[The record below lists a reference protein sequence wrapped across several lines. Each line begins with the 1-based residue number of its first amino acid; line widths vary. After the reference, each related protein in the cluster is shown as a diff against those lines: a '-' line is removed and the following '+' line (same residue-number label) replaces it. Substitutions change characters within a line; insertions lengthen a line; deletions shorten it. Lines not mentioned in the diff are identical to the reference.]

1 LGRSPSAHLNYFL
14 GKFDMTSV
22 VVKAGLAFVFPGQGS
37 QSVGMLNG
45 FLADDFVHREAIK
58 NTIATADAA
67 LNESLSGLIANGP
80 LEDLSLTV
88 NTQPAMLLA
97 AYCAFSAWRS
107 AGGPMPVAMAGHSLG
122 EYTALVAAGAL
133 DLDEA
138 IMLVR
143 IRAQAMQNAVPVG
156 TGTMAAILG
165 LDDAAVDAACKAAAQ
180 GEIVAPANFNAP
192 SQVVIAGHKAAVERA
207 CEAAKAAGAKRA
219 LILPVSAPFHSSLLA
234 PAGVVLKVAL
244 SGLVEA
250 EKLVSPKV
258 PVLNNIDVLSPASPL
273 EIMDALVRQAS
284 GPVRWVEIIQS
295 LSARGVTH
303 IIEFGPGK
311 VLAGLVQRI
320 DKSIVVHTVF
330 DPASMQVALD
340 ATAVNS

>member
-1 LGRSPSAHLNYFL
+1 
-14 GKFDMTSV
+14 MTSV

-37 QSVGMLNG
+37 QSVGMLNA
-45 FLADDFVHREAIK
+45 FLAEDFAQHAQIRSAV
-58 NTIATADAA
+58 ATADAA
-67 LNESLSGLIANGP
+67 LNEKLSALIATGP
-80 LEDLSLTV
+80 VEDLALTV

-97 AYCAFSAWRS
+97 AYCAFSAWKS

-133 DLDEA
+133 ELEDA
-138 IMLVR
+138 IALVR

-165 LDDAAVDAACKAAAQ
+165 LDDAAVDAACRAAAQ
-180 GEIVAPANFNAP
+180 GEVVAPANFNAP

-234 PAGVVLKVAL
+234 PAGVALKVAL
-244 SGLVEA
+244 SA
-250 EKLVSPKV
+250 LVSSNKLKAPLV
-258 PVLNNIDVLSPASPL
+258 PVMNNIDVQSPSEPL
-273 EIMDALVRQAS
+273 LILDALVRQAS
-284 GPVRWVEIIQS
+284 GPVRWVELIQK
-295 LSARGVTH
+295 LSAQGVTH

-311 VLAGLVQRI
+311 VLTGLVQRI
-320 DKSIVVHTVF
+320 DKSITAHAVF
-330 DPASMQVALD
+330 DPTSLQIALD
-340 ATAVNS
+340 ATA

>member
-1 LGRSPSAHLNYFL
+1 
-14 GKFDMTSV
+14 MTNV

-37 QSVGMLNG
+37 QSIGMLNG
-45 FLADDFVHREAIK
+45 FLADDFIHREAVRS
-58 NTIATADAA
+58 AVAAADAA

-80 LEDLSLTV
+80 LEDLALTV

-97 AYCAFSAWRS
+97 AFCAFNAWRS

-122 EYTALVAAGAL
+122 EYTALVAAGSL
-133 DLDEA
+133 DLADA
-138 IMLVR
+138 IKLVR
-143 IRAQAMQNAVPVG
+143 IRAQAMQTAVPVG

-165 LDDAAVDAACKAAAQ
+165 LDDASVDAACKLAAQ
-180 GEIVAPANFNAP
+180 GEVVAPANFNAP

-219 LILPVSAPFHSSLLA
+219 LILSVSAPFHSSLLA
-234 PAGVVLKVAL
+234 PAGATLKVAL
-244 SGLVEA
+244 SELVA
-250 EKLVSPKV
+250 HQKLMPPKV
-258 PVLNNIDVLSPASPL
+258 PVVNNIDVQSPTDPL
-273 EIMDALVRQAS
+273 QILDALVRQAS
-284 GPVRWVEIIQS
+284 GPVRWVEVIQK
-295 LSARGVTH
+295 LSAQGVTH

-320 DKSIVVHTVF
+320 DKSISVHTVF

-340 ATAVNS
+340 ATLASS

>member
-1 LGRSPSAHLNYFL
+1 
-14 GKFDMTSV
+14 MTSV
-22 VVKAGLAFVFPGQGS
+22 VVKTGLAFVFPGQGS

-45 FLADDFVHREAIK
+45 FLAEEFVHRDAIQ
-58 NTIATADAA
+58 NAVATADAA
-67 LNESLSGLIANGP
+67 LHESLSGLIANGP
-80 LEDLSLTV
+80 TEDLGLTV

-97 AYCAFSAWRS
+97 AYCAFNAWQS

-133 DLDEA
+133 GLGDA
-138 IMLVR
+138 IKLVR
-143 IRAQAMQNAVPVG
+143 LRAQAMQSAVPVG

-165 LDDAAVDAACKAAAQ
+165 LDDAAVDAACKVAAQ
-180 GEIVAPANFNAP
+180 NEIVAPANFNAP

-234 PAGVVLKVAL
+234 PAGAALKVAL
-244 SGLVEA
+244 SALVSDK
-250 EKLVSPKV
+250 KLVSPKV
-258 PVLNNIDVLSPASPL
+258 PVMNNIDVQSPSDPL
-273 EIMDALVRQAS
+273 QILDALVRQAS
-284 GPVRWVEIIQS
+284 GPVRWVEVIQK
-295 LSARGVTH
+295 LRAQGVTH

-320 DKSIVVHTVF
+320 DKTIAVHAVF
-330 DPASMQVALD
+330 DPASMQIALD
-340 ATAVNS
+340 ATMGTS